1 MARSATRSPSDWRD
15 WKAAKAIIMKSSG
28 AMIAKRICVIL
39 AIWSASR
46 MQIAA
51 PMIVASAS
59 DQTIV

>member
-1 MARSATRSPSDWRD
+1 MAMSAIRSPSDWRD
-15 WKAAKAIIMKSSG
+15 SKAAKAIIMNSSG
-28 AMIAKRICVIL
+28 AMIVKRILVIL
-39 AIWSASR
+39 AIWFDRR